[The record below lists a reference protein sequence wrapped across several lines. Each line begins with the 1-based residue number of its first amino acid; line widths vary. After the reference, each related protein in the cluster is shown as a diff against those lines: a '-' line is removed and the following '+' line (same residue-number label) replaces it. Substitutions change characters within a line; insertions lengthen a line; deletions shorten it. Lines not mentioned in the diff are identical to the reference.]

1 MVYSMWREP
10 PQGEQAFK
18 EETMRSRSN
27 RAVAAVTAAMFALTT
42 AGIAPAFATPKAR
55 ADVQSA
61 QTANVEFSSRNRNQA
76 RNDAAA
82 AAMFGAIIAGVATY
96 AAAREY
102 RKARE
107 YDYYPYRY
115 GYAPYGYYGA
125 PKYKAYGKGYGPYRG
140 HYSGSRLVAKDWKN
154 KNWKKGKGW

>member
-1 MVYSMWREP
+1 
-10 PQGEQAFK
+10 
-18 EETMRSRSN
+18 MRSRSN

-42 AGIAPAFATPKAR
+42 AGIAPAFAAPQAKATQ
-55 ADVQSA
+55 AA
-61 QTANVEFSSRNRNQA
+61 QTSSVEFSSRNRNQA
-76 RNDAAA
+76 RNNAAA

-115 GYAPYGYYGA
+115 GYAPNRYYGGY
-125 PKYKAYGKGYGPYRG
+125 KYKSYGKNYIPYRD